1 MFLKVFMFYCFLS
14 FSFSLISCVD
24 LTQIENNLSTQ
35 EESHSFSVAFN
46 AIEKSSR
53 AGFIAEEIVNE
64 MRYKFGGKWNCFI
77 FIDRNPNGAFNLQV
91 SYL

>member
-1 MFLKVFMFYCFLS
+1 MYFKIFVFICFISFRLS
-14 FSFSLISCVD
+14 LVNCVD

-35 EESHSFSVAFN
+35 EESHSLSVAFN

-53 AGFIAEEIVNE
+53 ASFIAEEIVNE

-91 SYL
+91 SYE

>member
-1 MFLKVFMFYCFLS
+1 MFLKVFMIHCFLS

-24 LTQIENNLSTQ
+24 LTQNKNNLSTQ
-35 EESHSFSVAFN
+35 EESHSFSVA
-46 AIEKSSR
+46 
-53 AGFIAEEIVNE
+53 GG
-64 MRYKFGGKWNCFI
+64 KFGGKWNCFI